1 MEQQDCRR
9 IVEQYADMVLQIA
22 YQNLKNRADAEEIT
36 QEVFLRLITSAPVF
50 AGEEHQK
57 AWLIRVTINLCKN
70 HLKTVWNRRT
80 TTLDETCFPMEEDQ
94 RELLCAVCELPAK
107 FRNVIYLQV
116 YQGYSVAEIAQ
127 ILGRSKNTVGS
138 WLYRGR
144 AKLKQQLKGGCE
156 DE

>member
-22 YQNLKNRADAEEIT
+22 LHNVKNRADAEDIT
-36 QEVFLRLITSAPVF
+36 QEVFVRLITKAPAF

-80 TTLDETCFPMEEDQ
+80 TALDEDCFPMEEEQ
-94 RELLCAVCELPAK
+94 RELLRAVCELPVHY
-107 FRNVIYLQV
+107 RNAIYLQV

-127 ILGRSKNTVGS
+127 MLGRSKNTVGS

-144 AKLKQQLKGGCE
+144 AKLIQQLTGGCE
-156 DE
+156 DG